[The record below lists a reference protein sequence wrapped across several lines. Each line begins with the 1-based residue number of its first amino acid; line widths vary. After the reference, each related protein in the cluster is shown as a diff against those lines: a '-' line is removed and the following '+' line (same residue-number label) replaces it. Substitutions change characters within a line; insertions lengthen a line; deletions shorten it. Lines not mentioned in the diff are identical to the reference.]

1 MQECGD
7 FRYGEKCCWI
17 PLRGGK
23 TRWLIIG
30 WRDASILDV
39 LRWK

>member
-7 FRYGEKCCWI
+7 FRHGEKCCWI
-17 PLRGGK
+17 PPGGK

>member
-7 FRYGEKCCWI
+7 FRHGEKCCWI

>member
-7 FRYGEKCCWI
+7 FRHSEKCCWI
-17 PLRGGK
+17 PRRCRK

-30 WRDASILDV
+30 WRNASILDV